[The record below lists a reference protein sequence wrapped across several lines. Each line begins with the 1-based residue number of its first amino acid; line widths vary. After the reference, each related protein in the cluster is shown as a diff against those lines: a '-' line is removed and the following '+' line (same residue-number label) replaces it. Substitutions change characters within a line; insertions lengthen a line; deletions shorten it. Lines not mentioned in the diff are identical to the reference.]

1 MLKKWINFIVHLTNK
16 IFRLKAKMAYT
27 NIILTIVYSII
38 LIGLEALMAIISL
51 PLYLFLKPTIVE
63 EHSSKVMSEGYSLR
77 RKLTITA
84 LLVLVVAVF
93 LKAAIALVISIY
105 IAGNMRT

>member
-38 LIGLEALMAIISL
+38 LIGLEVVLTIISL
-51 PLYLFLKPTIVE
+51 PLYTFLKPTIVE
-63 EHSSKVMSEGYSLR
+63 EQSSKIISEGYSLR

-84 LLVLVVAVF
+84 LLVLAGAVL
-93 LKAAIALVISIY
+93 LKATIALVISIY